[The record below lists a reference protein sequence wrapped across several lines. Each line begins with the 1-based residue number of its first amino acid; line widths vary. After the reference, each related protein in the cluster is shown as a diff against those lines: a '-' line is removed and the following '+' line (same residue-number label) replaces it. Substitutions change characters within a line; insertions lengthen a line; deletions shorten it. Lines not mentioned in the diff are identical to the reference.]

1 MKPFIPVGLK
11 KEITGELFGVFLKS
25 AAKTGEYKLE
35 QTKNIIRTGIFEK

>member
-25 AAKTGEYKLE
+25 AAKTAEYKLE
-35 QTKNIIRTGIFEK
+35 QTKIIIIMDIFEK